1 MINLPPNPHAAANFP
16 TAMNVVIIEDHKL
29 IRDMLALACRSLL
42 PTATLTVADNGR
54 AGIEACARAQPDLV
68 FLDLVLPD
76 TDGLNL
82 VPEIRAVAHGARVI
96 ALSSFADEYT
106 VYRVVRATVEGFVD
120 KNEQPLDV
128 LKEAI
133 ETVMAGRRYLSPT
146 AQRLNAEL
154 RADPGGFDKVL
165 SDQEQRLLVLL
176 GEGLTNADVATQLGM
191 TANTVKVHRR
201 NIHRK
206 LGIHSAPE
214 LMNYALRK
222 GFTRIRRGG

>member
-1 MINLPPNPHAAANFP
+1 MTLLTHCQESDLKTRSVAI
-16 TAMNVVIIEDHKL
+16 VIIEDHRL
-29 IRDMLALACRSLL
+29 IRDMLALTCRSLV
-42 PTATLTVADNGR
+42 PAAELTVADNGR
-54 AGIEACARAQPDLV
+54 DGVAACKRVQPDLV

-76 TDGLNL
+76 SDGIELL
-82 VPEIRAVAHGARVI
+82 AEIHRSAPAARTI

-106 VYRVVRATVEGFVD
+106 VYRALRARVDGFVD
-120 KNEQPLDV
+120 KNEQPLHV

-133 ETVMAGRRYLSPT
+133 ETVMAGRKYYSPT
-146 AQRLNAEL
+146 VERLKLEL
-154 RADPGGFDKVL
+154 RTDPASFEKLL
-165 SDQEQRLLVLL
+165 SDQEQRLLVFF
-176 GEGLTNADVATQLGM
+176 GEGLTNKDVAVQLGM

-222 GFTRIRRGG
+222 GFTRVRR